1 MLVAVDGADADDA
14 LERLGRLLVLGREA
28 LAVAAPR
35 RVELDHPDALAV
47 HHAVLEVVGVLG
59 ANSIDTLNFR
69 HKTGP
74 HSGPNSVLGH
84 SKFRHVS
91 KLQKR
96 LGQGSGGP
104 TKMSIE
110 LHPSWAATV
119 VVTLSAPPVAFPP
132 TILNLISCLWSIART
147 AVTKV

>member
-47 HHAVLEVVGVLG
+47 HHAVLEVVGVLQG
-59 ANSIDTLNFR
+59 ANSIDILNFR
-69 HKTGP
+69 HKTVP

-84 SKFRHVS
+84 SKFRHV
-91 KLQKR
+91 
-96 LGQGSGGP
+96 
-104 TKMSIE
+104 
-110 LHPSWAATV
+110 
-119 VVTLSAPPVAFPP
+119 
-132 TILNLISCLWSIART
+132 
-147 AVTKV
+147 